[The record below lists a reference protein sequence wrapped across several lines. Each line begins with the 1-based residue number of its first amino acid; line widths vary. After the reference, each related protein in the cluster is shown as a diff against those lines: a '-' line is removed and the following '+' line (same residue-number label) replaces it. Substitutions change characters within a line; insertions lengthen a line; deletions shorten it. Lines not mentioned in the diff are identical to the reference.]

1 MVKMLDITLLSFYNC
16 IILQYTTYDYFIHLM
31 HRCAHLYTLIL
42 SVILETVAIYWNINY
57 DIMGNHGQTLRYVLL
72 PSLTTLCVCI
82 VLLFCSEK
90 WDLNMSQYVSI
101 ILMCFA
107 FWTLLNNLDMLLIVI
122 ICVYNYLR
130 FLTYFTPFYTKTF

>member
-1 MVKMLDITLLSFYNC
+1 MKMLDITLLSFYNC

-42 SVILETVAIYWNINY
+42 SVILETVALYWNINY

-72 PSLTTLCVCI
+72 PSLTTLYFCI

-90 WDLNMSQYVSI
+90 LGSQYVSI
-101 ILMCFA
+101 ILTCFA

-122 ICVYNYLR
+122 ICVYNCLR
-130 FLTYFTPFYTKTF
+130 FLTYFIPFYTKTF